1 MATYKKFVIIGGGG
15 GNEIENKLMVFDA
28 SNPGDIPGNMLRKMV
43 CEESTGK
50 DVANFIDMAHVS
62 IPLIFIFLESER
74 DGCLHGSTYSCI
86 QTNSTNWFPR
96 AAAQILD

>member
-1 MATYKKFVIIGGGG
+1 MATFKNYVIMGGGG

-28 SNPGDIPGNMLRKMV
+28 SNPGDIPANMLRKMI

-62 IPLIFIFLESER
+62 VIS
-74 DGCLHGSTYSCI
+74 
-86 QTNSTNWFPR
+86 
-96 AAAQILD
+96 

>member
-1 MATYKKFVIIGGGG
+1 MATFKNYVIMGGGG

-28 SNPGDIPGNMLRKMV
+28 SNPGDIPANMLRKMI

-62 IPLIFIFLESER
+62 PIFLI
-74 DGCLHGSTYSCI
+74 DC
-86 QTNSTNWFPR
+86 F
-96 AAAQILD
+96 

>member
-1 MATYKKFVIIGGGG
+1 MATFKNFVIIGGGG

-28 SNPGDIPGNMLRKMV
+28 SNPGDIPGNMLRKMI

-62 IPLIFIFLESER
+62 KSFLIIFFR
-74 DGCLHGSTYSCI
+74 I
-86 QTNSTNWFPR
+86 
-96 AAAQILD
+96 